1 MNLLTEEYW
10 SLFDSDGSQF
20 EHLVKALLELEYR
33 GKTFRITPASHD
45 GARDIETEIPLLDG
59 INAEIWAECKYRSK
73 RLPIH
78 QVAMTLVMAYI
89 ENARGILFF
98 SYSPVNRTFH
108 SYLSQFRDR
117 SGIAVKVFDDCAL
130 ESLILKHKEEEKIQS
145 FFPDFPWADETVLRQ
160 RGEYS
165 CLSVNY
171 DVFQNGKKIKCHDPQ
186 MLPYAALTDKI
197 SLWITVRNRNSRHSI
212 APIISL
218 PNIAKNQDFIFLTSK
233 LKDKSF
239 QKELFLSPGEV
250 CGFRFDFRIKR
261 FCGILTLPKMTI
273 AWEDDKKDLHP
284 GRLQGRWL
292 AEAPLIGQDFYAVLE
307 SQRQGMRS
315 SQSIVSQIKGK
326 SGVGKSR
333 LLKEILLQATAEG
346 KKTFFWDADFQ
357 KGNHVTFMQSMISSL
372 EGLPLLQKSGKKGSF
387 LAEEQ
392 APARRL
398 LAAQFLYKRNALS
411 HCPLQDLAAYF
422 ATLMREKEVWIVLD
436 NVQNYDE
443 RTLETLD
450 HLVDILQEQKSGS
463 GLVLAFNED
472 FLFEGTKADRFMQ
485 RVLTLS
491 GQRPAQ
497 YQTYVLHD
505 LNRAEALEYLRACL
519 DSPLPG
525 QSPVNRESFA
535 KALEMLVDRWGT
547 RPFYLQHVLLYLEQ
561 QHVLTRTERS
571 GFFISDIAA
580 FWNHIQAL
588 PPTLDALLER
598 RTNCVLESL
607 TDREQENCR
616 QVFSL
621 LTISNPIPADICR
634 GLFGEFLPRKRL
646 IQAGILSEDPNGTLS
661 LYHQYF
667 NQFFQKAY
675 PFHEMQESFWRQII
689 SVAEQRRAV
698 SDLLIPVVLAQY
710 FLGERTES
718 YYKKLLKR
726 LTTWQIDAKV
736 SPYLLP
742 VLANM
747 LDRDIDT
754 MPMAQFLRCYHA
766 ICFMTADREG
776 IDRACVFYERLLRH
790 FTDDPQR
797 FSRQFEMLFLLLREY
812 VISLNNMNCNRTG
825 LGRLDTIDN
834 GIQAM
839 RLSEKKRQRY
849 ASTLDEIRCMI
860 HYWIADTKQAVE
872 DARRSIAEAGAGE
885 VPWQKL
891 SALREF
897 GYTYYYAPDAA
908 SCRKQMCHQ
917 WDLGYQLY
925 FQLEKSGPSR
935 EGPHGLQPY
944 IATHL
949 VSAIADMSRLDLESA
964 GEKVVLLS
972 EYLDKTGM
980 PFYELKLRL
989 LRAEYLL
996 LNDFQRHRTLVRQE
1010 EVHRLIQQATDQ
1022 CVIYYDMQDYPN
1034 CFYLQALAY
1043 MLSGSCAL
1051 AEDSFLKTC
1060 FVLRK
1065 LMIQR
1070 KEAVQVE
1077 RVWGYFYQDMALC
1090 LRRMGRPIPEH
1101 VISGIHTREIRE
1113 AVVHI
1118 QKCSDRDIQL
1128 MWQDRSAVTAVTD
1141 ADRQWNFPKI

>member
-20 EHLVKALLELEYR
+20 ERLVKALLELEYR

-108 SYLSQFRDR
+108 SYLSQFKDR
-117 SGIAVKVFDDCAL
+117 SGIAVKVFDDLAL
-130 ESLILKHKEEEKIQS
+130 ESLIFKHKGEDKIQR
-145 FFPDFPWADETVLRQ
+145 FFPDFPWEDETVLGQ
-160 RGEYS
+160 YGEYS

-171 DVFQNGKKIKCHDPQ
+171 DVFQNGKKIKCHNQ
-186 MLPYAALTDKI
+186 KALPYVSLTDNI
-197 SLWITVRNRNSRHSI
+197 SLWITVRNRSSRHSI
-212 APIISL
+212 TPVISL
-218 PNIAKNQDFIFLTSK
+218 QNMAENQDFLCLST
-233 LKDKSF
+233 KSMGKRS
-239 QKELFLSPGEV
+239 QKELPLPPGEV
-250 CGFRFDFRIKR
+250 SGFRLDFRIRR
-261 FCGILTLPKMTI
+261 FCGILTLPQITI
-273 AWEDDKKDLHP
+273 TWKDEKKVLHP
-284 GRLQGRWL
+284 GLLQGRWL
-292 AEAPLIGQDFYAVLE
+292 AEAPLIGQDFYTVLE

-315 SQSIVSQIKGK
+315 SQSIVSQIKGR

-333 LLKEILLQATAEG
+333 LLKEILLQAAAEG
-346 KKTFFWDADFQ
+346 KKVFFWDADFQ
-357 KGNHVTFMQSMISSL
+357 KGSHTIFMQSMISSL
-372 EGLPLLQKSGKKGSF
+372 EGLPLLQKSGRKGSF

-398 LAAQFLYKRNALS
+398 IAARLLYQRNALS
-411 HCPLQDLAAYF
+411 HCPVQELAKYF
-422 ATLMREKEVWIVLD
+422 AALMGEKEVWIVLD
-436 NVQNYDE
+436 NVQNFDE

-450 HLVDILQEQKSGS
+450 ELVDVLQEQKSGS
-463 GLVLAFNED
+463 GLVLSFNED
-472 FLFEGTKADRFMQ
+472 FLFEGTKAERFMQ

-505 LNRAEALEYLRACL
+505 LKREEALEYLRSCL

-525 QSPVNRESFA
+525 QPPVNRESFA
-535 KALEMLVDRWGT
+535 RTLEMLVDRWGT

-561 QHVLTRTERS
+561 VHVLTRTERS
-571 GFFISDIAA
+571 GFFISNIAA
-580 FWNHIQAL
+580 FWEHVQAL

-598 RTNCVLESL
+598 RTRCALESL
-607 TDREQENCR
+607 PDCEQEDCR

-621 LTISNPIPADICR
+621 LTVGNSLPADICR

-646 IQAGILSEDPNGTLS
+646 VQAGILSEDPNGTLS

-675 PFHEMQESFWRQII
+675 PFHEMRESFWRRLV

-698 SDLLIPVVLAQY
+698 SDLLVPVVLAQY
-710 FLGERTES
+710 FLGERTEA
-718 YYKKLLKR
+718 YYQKLLKR
-726 LTTWQIDAKV
+726 LATWQIDAKV

-742 VLANM
+742 VLADM
-747 LDRDIDT
+747 LDRDIDV
-754 MPMAQFLRCYHA
+754 MPKPQFLRCYHA

-776 IDRACVFYERLLRH
+776 IERACVFYERLLRH
-790 FTDDPQR
+790 FIDDPQR
-797 FSRQFEMLFLLLREY
+797 FSRQFEDLFLLLREY
-812 VISLNNMNCNRTG
+812 VISLNNMNCNQTG
-825 LGRLDTIDN
+825 LARLDTIAE

-839 RLSEKKRQRY
+839 RLSVKERQRY

-860 HYWIADTKQAVE
+860 HYWLADTRQAAA
-872 DARRSIAEAGAGE
+872 DARRSVAEADAGGA
-885 VPWQKL
+885 PWQKL

-908 SCRKQMCHQ
+908 SCREQMCGQ

-925 FQLEKSGPSR
+925 FQLEKDGPSR

-949 VSAIADMSRLDLESA
+949 VSAIADMSRLDLEAA
-964 GEKVVLLS
+964 GEKVALLS

-996 LNDFQRHRTLVRQE
+996 LNDFQNQRTLVRQE
-1010 EVHRLIQQATDQ
+1010 EVHRLIRQAADQ

-1034 CFYLQALAY
+1034 CFYLEALAY
-1043 MLSGSCAL
+1043 MLSGNYSL

-1060 FVLRK
+1060 SVLHK
-1065 LMIQR
+1065 LMIR
-1070 KEAVQVE
+1070 HKEAVQIE
-1077 RVWGYFYQDMALC
+1077 RAWGYFYQDMALC
-1090 LRRMGRPIPEH
+1090 LRKIGRPIPER

-1113 AVVHI
+1113 AVAHI
-1118 QKCSDRDIQL
+1118 QTCSDTDIQF
-1128 MWQDRSAVTAVTD
+1128 MWQDRNAVTAVSD
-1141 ADRQWNFPKI
+1141 GSRQWNFPKV